1 MNKNDLISVVAV
13 KSGQSR
19 ATAALVVDAAF
30 SSIVDALSQ
39 GEDVRII
46 GFGTFS
52 VAHRAASKGRNPR
65 TNEVID
71 VPASKQPKFKAGR
84 SLKDAVN

>member
-71 VPASKQPKFKAGR
+71 VPASKQPKFKPGR
-84 SLKDAVN
+84 PLKDAVN

>member
-84 SLKDAVN
+84 TLKDAVN